1 MQSEDDHLSVDL
13 PTYKDYL
20 SEGFIPLLC
29 KGYHPKYNP
38 KRKYKTAK
46 EPAFSGWNSPD
57 YVPPTL
63 AEIEA
68 WEKEGGWAGWLIPKK
83 IIVLDIED
91 PEDIARVRA
100 ICRARGIEPA
110 IHQTNNGLHFFFLTD
125 RELSALS
132 EVFTKCGV
140 KVTYRVGGKNY
151 LILAPTNGRTW
162 DLWKMPQE
170 LPTLPDEFL
179 PYDRKSVNDVLSCL
193 SRQVRTAYK
202 EGHFSGYQ
210 ELDAAFMALLI
221 SYKVEEEQVHQAF
234 AIIFGPDY
242 EEKRTH
248 TMVERTRKRI
258 EDGDPIIG
266 AGTFMEKVKG
276 QGLSKVERF
285 ARELQ
290 VVTGTGRATVR
301 EECSPPYFIDDN
313 GYLCRWK
320 EKNDTKISVRLA
332 NFNARII
339 EEVCEDNG
347 LEQTHRFVLKGY
359 TKGRALPRVNVTA
372 SQFPSMNWVFKEW
385 GNQAI
390 LEAGQNTKDLVRHA
404 MQVQSKDAEKKTV
417 FTHTGWRKVGGIW
430 VYLTAS
436 GAMGADDIFVKLPQ
450 TLDRYRLPLLPE
462 NEIEA
467 IRTSLSFL
475 DIGRHKVTFPLY
487 GLLWLSPLTTLL
499 NPTPNFSGYCSGDTG
514 TFKTTVSILMLS
526 HFGNFSQIS
535 DLSNFDDTANAIE
548 KKAFCLKDTLLV
560 LDDYHPSYRR
570 QDAQQKE
577 QLAQRLIREFSNRT
591 GRDRLNP
598 DTSDKGRYVPR
609 GMLLITG
616 EELVQLQSTL
626 ARIMVIEFLKEDIN
640 KGKLTEL
647 QSKADQLPHAMASY
661 VLWVREN
668 IEDIHKTFSARFK
681 DLRDKASRHDTHRK
695 LPEQVAFLQFG
706 LESMLS
712 WVVDKGALNESQGKE
727 LSQEGWKIFNT
738 LSVKQSQRIEDD
750 EPIKRFVDIIQ
761 ALLKQKKVRLEQK
774 DGEGVMGGDGNAD
787 LIGYYDDASQ
797 YFLPIPLWHA
807 VKVYCAA
814 EQTHFPLS
822 KDTLYQR
829 LANKGLIQTYNGRRT
844 VPVRIKGEMMRVLK
858 FLRRGISQ
866 NGVTEVTQE
875 ETLCT
880 TTVYV

>member
-1 MQSEDDHLSVDL
+1 MQSKDDHLSADL

-29 KGYHPKYNP
+29 KGYHPKYNS
-38 KRKYKTAK
+38 KRDYKTAK
-46 EPAFSGWNSPD
+46 KPILKGWNRPD

-63 AEIEA
+63 KKIKD
-68 WEKEGGWAGWLIPKK
+68 WEKTGGWIGWKIPQGQIFPDVEDQDD
-83 IIVLDIED
+83 IIH
-91 PEDIARVRA
+91 VRTV
-100 ICRARGIEPA
+100 CGERGIEPG
-110 IHQTNNGLHFFFLTD
+110 IHKTNIGFHFAFRTNLQ
-125 RELSALS
+125 LPASS
-132 EVFTKCGV
+132 KVFTRCGA

-151 LILAPTNGRTW
+151 LILSPTNGRTW
-162 DLWKMPQE
+162 ESWKTYE
-170 LPTLPDEFL
+170 NLPEFPNEFL
-179 PYDRKSVNDVLSCL
+179 EYDRKNIDEVLACL
-193 SRQVRTAYK
+193 SWEVRRAYR
-202 EGHFSGYQ
+202 EGHFSGY
-210 ELDAAFMALLI
+210 EDLDAAFMAFLI
-221 SYKVEEEQVHQAF
+221 TSKLTEEQVHRAF
-234 AIIFGPDY
+234 GITFGPDY
-242 EEKRTH
+242 DQRQTSL
-248 TMVERTRKRI
+248 MYERTRTRI
-258 EDGDPIIG
+258 KNGDRILG
-266 AGTFMEKVKG
+266 GGTFMQRVKEH
-276 QGLSKVERF
+276 GLKEIGRF
-285 ARELQ
+285 MRELQ
-290 VVTGTGRATVR
+290 VVAGTGRATVR

-347 LEQTHRFVLKGY
+347 LEQTHRFVIEGR
-359 TKGRALPRVNVTA
+359 TKERALPRLNVTA
-372 SQFPSMNWVFKEW
+372 NQFPSMNWVCGGW
-385 GNQAI
+385 GNRAI
-390 LEAGQNTKDLVRHA
+390 LESGQNTKDLVRHA

-430 VYLTAS
+430 VYLMAS
-436 GAMGADDIFVKLPQ
+436 GGMGAENILVKLPQ

-467 IRTSLSFL
+467 IRASLSFL
-475 DIGRHKVTFPLY
+475 DIGKHKVTFPLY
-487 GLLWLSPLTTLL
+487 ALLWLSPWTTLL

-514 TFKTTVSILMLS
+514 TFKTTVSILLLS

-668 IEDIHKTFSARFK
+668 IEDIQKTFSARFK